1 MTEDTEYYEDYGR
14 DALAGSHSEWVRWSD
29 PDYGTKLAV
38 VVAGEVG
45 EPLGESNTQAA
56 ERILGQWL
64 GDDDADAQQFTVGRS
79 GRTWLR
85 GVAVRVFDEQG
96 EVTEAWRAAVDEII
110 VPLEGYPLLDEDLY
124 SELEWQVSFENLEL
138 DYGKAAELVAE
149 ALSEYG
155 RDGIREYDHD
165 EVVECVELLVK
176 DGREVSDDE
185 VEGLRYYVRQRLE
198 DLDIPTLAALVAEE
212 VDA

>member
-1 MTEDTEYYEDYGR
+1 MSEELEYYEQYGR
-14 DALAGSHSEWVRWSD
+14 DALAGTHSEWVRWSD
-29 PDYGTKLAV
+29 PDYGSKLAV

-56 ERILGQWL
+56 ERILEQWL
-64 GDDDADAQQFTVGRS
+64 GDEDADAQQFTVGRS

-85 GVAVRVFDEQG
+85 GVAVRVFNEQG
-96 EVTEAWRAAVDEII
+96 EVTDAWRTAVDEVI
-110 VPLEGYPLLDEDLY
+110 VPLEDYPLLDEDGY
-124 SELEWQVSFENLEL
+124 AELEWRVCFENLEL
-138 DYGKAAELVAE
+138 DYGQAAGFVAD

-165 EVVECVELLVK
+165 EVVECVELLLK
-176 DGREVSDDE
+176 DGRRLSDDE
-185 VEGLRYYVRQRLE
+185 ADGLRYWVRQRAG
-198 DLDIPTLAALVAEE
+198 DLDIPLLSERVLEE

>member
-1 MTEDTEYYEDYGR
+1 MTEEYYADYGR

-45 EPLGESNTQAA
+45 EPLGESNTRAA
-56 ERILGQWL
+56 ERILEDWL
-64 GDDDADAQQFTVGRS
+64 GDEDADAQQFTVGRS

-96 EVTEAWRAAVDEII
+96 EVTDAWMTVVDHILI
-110 VPLEGYPLLDEDLY
+110 PLESYLLLDEDLY
-124 SELEWQVSFENLEL
+124 SELEWQVCFENLEL

-155 RDGIREYDHD
+155 RDSIRSYDHD
-165 EVVECVELLVK
+165 EAVECVELLVK
-176 DGREVSDDE
+176 DGREVSADE
-185 VEGLRYYVRQRLE
+185 VEGLRHYVRQRAG

-212 VDA
+212 VNA

>member
-1 MTEDTEYYEDYGR
+1 MTEDTEYYAGYGR

-56 ERILGQWL
+56 EQILAPWL
-64 GDDDADAQQFTVGRS
+64 GGDEADVQQFTVGRS

-85 GVAVRVFDEQG
+85 GVAVRVFDEHG
-96 EVTEAWRAAVDEII
+96 EVTEAWRAAVDEVV
-110 VPLEGYPLLDEDLY
+110 VPLENYPLLDEDLY
-124 SELEWQVSFENLEL
+124 SDLEWRVCFENLEL

-155 RDGIREYDHD
+155 RDGIRSYDHD
-165 EVVECVELLVK
+165 EAVECVELLIE
-176 DGREVSDDE
+176 DGREVSADE
-185 VEGLRYYVRQRLE
+185 VEGLRHYVRQRAGDLE
-198 DLDIPTLAALVAEE
+198 IPTLAALVAEE
-212 VDA
+212 VNA